1 MKLSIRAVAPL
12 LIFLLVPAVHGATIS
27 TPFTGGNTFAGNM
40 FDVTNLT
47 LDPVQILGTFRVNI
61 SGAGPSSLSVYYRS
75 GSYVG
80 FESSPDGWTL
90 LGTDTGVTPLGVNQ
104 KTPIDVGNSFFI
116 GGGGTYGFYVTVSD
130 YPSSSMQYTNGNL
143 TVSDGTL
150 QIVTGIGKGDPD
162 FTGATFTPRI
172 WNGEIDYAVGSA
184 AIPEP
189 SSLVLMGFGFGCLAL
204 LRKHVFR
211 A

>member
-1 MKLSIRAVAPL
+1 MKLSIKSVAPL
-12 LIFLLVPAVHGATIS
+12 LFLLTVSVVHGGTIS
-27 TPFTGGNTFAGNM
+27 TQFTGGNTFAGNM

-61 SGAGPSSLSVYYRS
+61 DGAGPSSLSVYYRS

-90 LGTDTGVTPLGVNQ
+90 LGTDT
-104 KTPIDVGNSFFI
+104 
-116 GGGGTYGFYVTVSD
+116 YGFYVTVSD
-130 YPSSSMQYTNGNL
+130 YPSSSMHYTNGSL

-150 QIVTGIGKGDPD
+150 QIVAGIGKGSPD
-162 FTGATFTPRI
+162 FTGSTFTPRI

-204 LRKHVFR
+204 LRKRVFR